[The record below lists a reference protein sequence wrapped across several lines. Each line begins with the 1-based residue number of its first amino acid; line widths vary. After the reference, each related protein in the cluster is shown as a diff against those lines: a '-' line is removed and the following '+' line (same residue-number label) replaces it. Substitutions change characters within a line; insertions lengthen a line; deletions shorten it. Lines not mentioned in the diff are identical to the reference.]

1 MFGNGKMMTPAEF
14 RGKKK
19 DNMGP
24 LKSEIAFPFT
34 SGCLTEFLVSIHCNL
49 KSDLMFSSF

>member
-14 RGKKK
+14 RSKKK

-24 LKSEIAFPFT
+24 LKPEIAFLFT
-34 SGCLTEFLVSIHCNL
+34 SGYLTEFLVSIHCNL
-49 KSDLMFSSF
+49 KSDFMFSSF